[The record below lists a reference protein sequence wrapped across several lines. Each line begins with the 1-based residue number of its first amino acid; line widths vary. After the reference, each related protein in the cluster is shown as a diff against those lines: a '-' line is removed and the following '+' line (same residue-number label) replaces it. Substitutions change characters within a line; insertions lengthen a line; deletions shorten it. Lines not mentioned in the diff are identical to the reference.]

1 MSAILFMIA
10 SVAYMG
16 AAFAAHCETVP
27 HATRRRRGYIAV
39 SARALALGAIGVHL
53 AGLIVRGIHA
63 DRLPIQNQYESMTGV
78 ALMSAVAGWMVSWF
92 VVGRATDPPTTST
105 PNKAGSAKIAGLVA
119 AALLLAA
126 AHGLGVPG
134 QPIEP
139 EAPILSTASLL
150 KFHVTIVIAGY
161 GLSAVGGLLGL
172 AWIVMKSRRE
182 AMAEAGVIAARLAFW
197 VLGVGILLGAWWAH
211 RAWGRWWAFD
221 AKETWALI
229 LWSVYFVPVHASAV
243 GGIAAARTVAWSNVI
258 AMLVML
264 WSYFGVNLLLVS
276 LHSYA

>member
-16 AAFAAHCETVP
+16 AAFGARCADI
-27 HATRRRRGYIAV
+27 ARQSARGARTFVVV
-39 SARALALGAIGVHL
+39 SARLLPLWAIGVHV
-53 AGLIVRGIHA
+53 AGLIVRGIQA

-78 ALMSAVAGWMVSWF
+78 ALMGALAGWIVARTARF
-92 VVGRATDPPTTST
+92 RG
-105 PNKAGSAKIAGLVA
+105 AGIAGFVA
-119 AALLLAA
+119 ASLLLAA
-126 AHGLGVPG
+126 AHGPGVPG
-134 QPIEP
+134 ETIET

-150 KFHVTIVIAGY
+150 KFHVTIIIAGY
-161 GLSAVGGLLGL
+161 GVSAVAGLLGL
-172 AWIVMKSRRE
+172 AWIVVESRRD
-182 AMAEAGVIAARLAFW
+182 ALADAGIVAARLAFW

-229 LWSVYFVPVHASAV
+229 QWFVYFVPVHASAV
-243 GGIAAARTVAWSNVI
+243 TGGGRGSARLVAWCNVL